1 MNNNLILLVVGY
13 VIAEIIGSA
22 IGEICNYIKYNRK
35 DD

>member
-1 MNNNLILLVVGY
+1 MNDNLILLVVGY

-22 IGEICNYIKYNRK
+22 ICEIYNYIKYNRK